1 MWWHS
6 CPTPF
11 TAAGTRNSILIRCR
25 TIIICVF
32 LYDITAEITDCR
44 AWCPWVI
51 ICWYMTTTED
61 TTAQR
66 ALKPMFSADE
76 LATGLASDL
85 ELTQDYATNSF
96 KIFQGFFGRHAWQ
109 GGRKKLAKGAFSHGN
124 DSVSLCAGFSTSVKQ
139 PTNWARAKIARGVR
153 YVRPGGGL
161 HRYIYA
167 SVEHHRVRLKV
178 ISVTVPGRR

>member
-11 TAAGTRNSILIRCR
+11 TAAGTCISILIRCR
-25 TIIICVF
+25 TIIICAF
-32 LYDITAEITDCR
+32 LYDINAEITGCS

-51 ICWYMTTTED
+51 IRWYMTTTED

-76 LATGLASDL
+76 LATGLASDR

-124 DSVSLCAGFSTSVKQ
+124 DSVSLCAGLITYVKQ
-139 PTNWARAKIARGVR
+139 THQLGESQN
-153 YVRPGGGL
+153 
-161 HRYIYA
+161 
-167 SVEHHRVRLKV
+167 S
-178 ISVTVPGRR
+178 